1 MQVIST
7 EHSLRLAELEQQSR
21 VEAEERERRLQ
32 ELQRSAEQSAAAA
45 RPTAAPHLLERE
57 QDASSEAG
65 DDAANAAELD
75 ARGFEN
81 GLVPRPEEE
90 RVAYNRK
97 DQMRNKL
104 QARAHT

>member
-1 MQVIST
+1 M
-7 EHSLRLAELEQQSR
+7 
-21 VEAEERERRLQ
+21 
-32 ELQRSAEQSAAAA
+32 
-45 RPTAAPHLLERE
+45 PHLLERE

-65 DDAANAAELD
+65 DDAAAAAELD

-104 QARAHT
+104 QVRAHISMGSTTGGGCHAPPPNEMGANNAFGPQFLGE